1 MTQLILAIFLLI
13 LALLP
18 CAMAAANLKLF
29 QPATNSPEYLQSAR
43 SIPVSVLIPARNEE
57 NSIQAALEALAKSSH
72 PTFEVLVLDDASEDN
87 TPDIVQQFAK
97 NYPHFY
103 LHSSQGLPN
112 GWNGKQNACWQLA
125 NLASYDR
132 FLFLDADVRLSPD
145 ALTRILAEQELRQ
158 APLVSGFP
166 FQETGTFAEKLL
178 IPMMHFV
185 LLGYLPIN
193 RMRASADPGFAA
205 GCGQLFLAK
214 RHEYFQADGHRAIAS
229 SRHDGIKLP
238 RTFRNAGLSTDV
250 FDATDVAKCRMYQSL
265 DQVQRGLLKN
275 ATEGIANKTLIIPFS
290 ILLLGACVLPLLTTL
305 WTLYHTLQS
314 NQHSPLSILTL
325 AILILATILGWAPR
339 WMTRKAFHQSTL
351 GALLHPLAVA
361 WFITLQWIALIRK
374 SLNLQT
380 PWRGRIES
388 KA

>member
-1 MTQLILAIFLLI
+1 MTLLILACFLLI

-18 CAMAAANLKLF
+18 CAMVAANLKLF
-29 QPATNSPEYLQSAR
+29 QTATKSTEPLLAAR

-57 NSIQAALEALAKSSH
+57 ASIQAALDALAKSSH
-72 PTFEVLVLDDASEDN
+72 PTFEVLVLDDASEDH
-87 TPDIVQQFAK
+87 TPNIVQQFSQ
-97 NYPHFY
+97 NYPHFH
-103 LHSSQGLPN
+103 LHASQGLPN

-132 FLFLDADVRLSPD
+132 LLFLDADVRLTPD
-145 ALTRILAEQELRQ
+145 ALTRILAEQERRQ
-158 APLVSGFP
+158 APLISGFP
-166 FQETGTFAEKLL
+166 SQETGTFAEKLL

-193 RMRASADPGFAA
+193 RMRASTDPGFAA

-214 RHEYFQADGHRAIAS
+214 RHEYFQADGHRAIAP

-238 RTFRNAGLSTDV
+238 RTFRKAGLATDV
-250 FDATDVAKCRMYQSL
+250 FDATDIAKCRMYHSL

-275 ATEGIANKTLIIPFS
+275 ATEGIANKSLIIPFS

-305 WTLYHTLQS
+305 WTLYHTFHS
-314 NQHSPLSILTL
+314 NQYIPLSILTL

-339 WMTRKAFHQSTL
+339 WMTKKAFHQSTL
-351 GALLHPLAVA
+351 GALLHPLAVT
-361 WFITLQWIALIRK
+361 WFVTLQWIALIRK
-374 SLNLQT
+374 SLHLQT